1 MRKTR
6 LIGSLTAILVLGMA
20 SMALAGQGSPEA
32 QAAGVWIFFGIAI
45 ACGFGIGVAAMGTG
59 IGMGNAI
66 NGALQGTARNPE
78 AGGKIMTT
86 MIIGLALIES
96 LCIYALVICFIM
108 ASRFLISPVL
118 LTNFSRKQYLW
129 RTREWVLPFLSGY
142 VQKFTTFF
150 FRCAFFCKFLVRSPA
165 SPICH
170 YDQGT

>member
-1 MRKTR
+1 MRKTH

-20 SMALAGQGSPEA
+20 SMALAAQGSPQA

-96 LCIYALVICFIM
+96 LCIYALVICFI
-108 ASRFLISPVL
+108 
-118 LTNFSRKQYLW
+118 
-129 RTREWVLPFLSGY
+129 
-142 VQKFTTFF
+142 
-150 FRCAFFCKFLVRSPA
+150 LVFKIPDLA
-165 SPICH
+165 TMFEKIVEAL
-170 YDQGT
+170 